1 MTKEQKPKGKFIAVL
16 TRNYWVNASICF
28 FVIAIIGQ
36 TLPEDPGA
44 KQPLVGSLLA
54 TAAVFGLLVFLA
66 AGTVR
71 FVKKHKSSKVTSS
84 PERLSKAKSK
94 TPMEPKKSQDREAF
108 SFDATDSGN
117 QVARLTGKQKVSDR
131 KTEKIRE
138 RSEAKKIKEQ
148 KASEQTKE
156 RESQKRLREEARQK
170 KLADLTVEREA
181 QKRAREEAKTEKRDK
196 AVDDLA
202 MERRLYGIVMLE
214 TQIEVKTV
222 RLYSKGYVQVYLF
235 RRKGAKYEK
244 LKRVSAQTTGGS
256 GVLTVTTDSG
266 TRVLRVGPNRQ
277 KYVDQLLRFESA
289 AQTLLN
295 DLATTKVTVMTPD
308 QTSVIKDEIV
318 DQIEKLTELR
328 KSGVLTDEEFQTARI
343 RLLHGD

>member
-1 MTKEQKPKGKFIAVL
+1 MAELKKTKEKK
-16 TRNYWVNASICF
+16 ASDQ
-28 FVIAIIGQ
+28 A
-36 TLPEDPGA
+36 E
-44 KQPLVGSLLA
+44 
-54 TAAVFGLLVFLA
+54 
-66 AGTVR
+66 
-71 FVKKHKSSKVTSS
+71 
-84 PERLSKAKSK
+84 ER
-94 TPMEPKKSQDREAF
+94 KSQ
-108 SFDATDSGN
+108 
-117 QVARLTGKQKVSDR
+117 KQ
-131 KTEKIRE
+131 
-138 RSEAKKIKEQ
+138 
-148 KASEQTKE
+148 
-156 RESQKRLREEARQK
+156 LREGARQK
-170 KLADLTVEREA
+170 KIAEQTAEREA
-181 QKRAREEAKTEKRDK
+181 RQHKREKEKAEKRDK
-196 AVDDLA
+196 AVDDLV

-214 TQIEVKTV
+214 TQIEKTV

>member
-1 MTKEQKPKGKFIAVL
+1 MAELKKTKEKK
-16 TRNYWVNASICF
+16 ASDQ
-28 FVIAIIGQ
+28 A
-36 TLPEDPGA
+36 E
-44 KQPLVGSLLA
+44 
-54 TAAVFGLLVFLA
+54 
-66 AGTVR
+66 
-71 FVKKHKSSKVTSS
+71 
-84 PERLSKAKSK
+84 ER
-94 TPMEPKKSQDREAF
+94 KSQ
-108 SFDATDSGN
+108 
-117 QVARLTGKQKVSDR
+117 KQ
-131 KTEKIRE
+131 
-138 RSEAKKIKEQ
+138 
-148 KASEQTKE
+148 
-156 RESQKRLREEARQK
+156 LREGARQK
-170 KLADLTVEREA
+170 KIAEQTAEREA
-181 QKRAREEAKTEKRDK
+181 RQHKREKEKAEKRDK
-196 AVDDLA
+196 AVDDLV
-202 MERRLYGIVMLE
+202 RLYGIVMLE
-214 TQIEVKTV
+214 TQIEKTV